1 MLLRCK
7 ECGRK
12 ISDEANVC
20 PYCGCP
26 KETQSN
32 QDIPSYQ
39 EKKKLQFKSKMEQ
52 SKYALLGAA
61 LIIVSIVL
69 FVVPTQIHEELLKD
83 ARSEWYFDELNNG
96 TLDDTSRE
104 IHERLMEE
112 SPEYVSAMSYI
123 NALWAPQE
131 KILQAKQIQ
140 QDLFEKEL
148 EKEIDKLIAPRVSAK
163 EMPFYIFGTI
173 SLVGGAL
180 IIIKKTRKPVE
191 KASIDVEGIPAD
203 TVEIPEDSETP
214 DKQYFLP
221 FSQKGLGT
229 MRDEF
234 LEYLIECGYKTV
246 TPSGKPSTAYDYV
259 NRIDKVCEYE
269 QMTYDTLASNIERIV
284 VEYDVGGSKETLG
297 KASHNAVINAL
308 RRFQEFCQRRHTE

>member
-69 FVVPTQIHEELLKD
+69 FVFPSQIHEELLKD

-123 NALWAPQE
+123 NAL
-131 KILQAKQIQ
+131 
-140 QDLFEKEL
+140 
-148 EKEIDKLIAPRVSAK
+148 
-163 EMPFYIFGTI
+163 
-173 SLVGGAL
+173 
-180 IIIKKTRKPVE
+180 
-191 KASIDVEGIPAD
+191 
-203 TVEIPEDSETP
+203 
-214 DKQYFLP
+214 
-221 FSQKGLGT
+221 
-229 MRDEF
+229 
-234 LEYLIECGYKTV
+234 
-246 TPSGKPSTAYDYV
+246 
-259 NRIDKVCEYE
+259 
-269 QMTYDTLASNIERIV
+269 
-284 VEYDVGGSKETLG
+284 
-297 KASHNAVINAL
+297 
-308 RRFQEFCQRRHTE
+308 

>member
-52 SKYALLGAA
+52 SKYALLGVA

-69 FVVPTQIHEELLKD
+69 FVFPTQIHEELLKD
-83 ARSEWYFDELNNG
+83 ARSEWYLDELNNG

-112 SPEYVSAMSYI
+112 NPEYVSAIRDQSSYI
-123 NALWAPQE
+123 MRTDQE
-131 KILQAKQIQ
+131 RFLRAGQIR
-140 QDLFEKEL
+140 QDLI
-148 EKEIDKLIAPRVSAK
+148 EKEIDKLVAPRVSAK

-173 SLVGGAL
+173 SLVGGVL
-180 IIIKKTRKPVE
+180 VIMKKTRKSVE
-191 KASIDVEGIPAD
+191 KVSIGAEEIPAD
-203 TVEIPEDSETP
+203 TVEISADSEAP
-214 DKQYFLP
+214 DKQ
-221 FSQKGLGT
+221 
-229 MRDEF
+229 
-234 LEYLIECGYKTV
+234 
-246 TPSGKPSTAYDYV
+246 
-259 NRIDKVCEYE
+259 
-269 QMTYDTLASNIERIV
+269 
-284 VEYDVGGSKETLG
+284 
-297 KASHNAVINAL
+297 
-308 RRFQEFCQRRHTE
+308 